1 MWSRLCLVHMSMPE
15 VLLSIRQNR
24 HTRCT
29 LVLGG
34 LGGVSPA
41 CIGSAGR
48 EGGQAERRTPALS
61 VLCCPN
67 SETTPKTLIPSNK
80 FDDGMWIGLGKRRT
94 NSEKD
99 GMNSEKD
106 GIHGTP
112 KTPESLYPCGFA
124 GCPRARARKNKKK
137 LLKNWAG
144 LWATG
149 YRRSIRSPSL
159 RSRDAVALR
168 RACPL
173 HTAPGFA
180 SGRKAASPQAAR
192 NAMPLPTCPS
202 SGRCPSRACC
212 GAGLPWPAPAATRP
226 PWARP

>member
-124 GCPRARARKNKKK
+124 GCPRVRARKNKKK
-137 LLKNWAG
+137 QEKNG
-144 LWATG
+144 GEKPRLVGKSQGT
-149 YRRSIRSPSL
+149 ST
-159 RSRDAVALR
+159 
-168 RACPL
+168 
-173 HTAPGFA
+173 H
-180 SGRKAASPQAAR
+180 
-192 NAMPLPTCPS
+192 
-202 SGRCPSRACC
+202 
-212 GAGLPWPAPAATRP
+212 RP
-226 PWARP
+226 PPCGWGKGGYAAEQPYMPKLGPLSLSRLLLRWASLACSCCHSATLGEAMTAFTVRAT